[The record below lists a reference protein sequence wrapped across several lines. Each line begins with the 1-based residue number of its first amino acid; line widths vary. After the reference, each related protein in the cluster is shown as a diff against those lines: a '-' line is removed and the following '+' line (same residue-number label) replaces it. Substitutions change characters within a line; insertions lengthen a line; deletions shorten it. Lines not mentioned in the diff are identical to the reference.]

1 MNYYQE
7 DHETNA
13 PNRTLHYRAK
23 SGWVSRTCGKA
34 LYSEDEVRRGTTISW
49 ITGKVWNSLLVSR
62 NLGSSPHFGFK
73 GLKSLGYK
81 SYRLAQKAWATNSLL
96 ALSTG
101 RWIRELAR
109 EIASAD
115 KWKIHWKE
123 WGGAFVWTQRLRAV
137 AVCFEKRWP
146 DFDLAV
152 LCPLFAS

>member
-1 MNYYQE
+1 MNYYQD

-13 PNRTLHYRAK
+13 PNRALHYSAK
-23 SGWVSRTCGKA
+23 SGWVRRTCWKA

-49 ITGKVWNSLLVSR
+49 ITGKVWDSLLVSR
-62 NLGSSPHFGFK
+62 NLGSSPHFGCK
-73 GLKSLGYK
+73 GLQSLGYK
-81 SYRLAQKAWATNSLL
+81 SYTNSFL

-101 RWIRELAR
+101 PWIRELAR

-123 WGGAFVWTQRLRAV
+123 WGGSFVWTQRLRAV

-146 DFDLAV
+146 DLAV